1 MYALSINVQE
11 NIICDPTKITDLHK
25 KDQISSNIILVKP
38 KYLEHIPTMS
48 LLLPTMP
55 QCTAISETKE
65 TTYRIVPNSLKIP
78 KGDQKP

>member
-1 MYALSINVQE
+1 M
-11 NIICDPTKITDLHK
+11 
-25 KDQISSNIILVKP
+25 NIILVKP
-38 KYLEHIPTMS
+38 KYLEHIPAMS

-65 TTYRIVPNSLKIP
+65 ITYRIVPISLKIP

>member
-1 MYALSINVQE
+1 
-11 NIICDPTKITDLHK
+11 
-25 KDQISSNIILVKP
+25 
-38 KYLEHIPTMS
+38 MS

-78 KGDQKP
+78 KGDQKRKSAKDKQYNGQKKIDNRTNNDIQNTSTYKVELRWKKNYWKLKE